1 MCVRHTHTSGQ
12 CLKREKV
19 IWPKW
24 QLYFPNEAEE
34 EQTVQTSRQLAAVGR
49 HSFSVLGERV
59 PRKNK
64 FQQPSTLIY
73 SSYSGSNPFVD
84 DEPVHLSLS
93 LSETRGYNH
102 FGSFGSILILPRV
115 KLVVIVREMIFWPI
129 EIHTRCKKKQK
140 GLDGDE

>member
-1 MCVRHTHTSGQ
+1 MSYPFLCVLDTHTPAANVW
-12 CLKREKV
+12 KEKKL
-19 IWPKW
+19 WPKW
-24 QLYFPNEAEE
+24 QLYLPNEAEE
-34 EQTVQTSRQLAAVGR
+34 EQTVQTSRQLAAAVGR

-93 LSETRGYNH
+93 EWNKG
-102 FGSFGSILILPRV
+102 
-115 KLVVIVREMIFWPI
+115 VIISV
-129 EIHTRCKKKQK
+129 H
-140 GLDGDE
+140 LDRS